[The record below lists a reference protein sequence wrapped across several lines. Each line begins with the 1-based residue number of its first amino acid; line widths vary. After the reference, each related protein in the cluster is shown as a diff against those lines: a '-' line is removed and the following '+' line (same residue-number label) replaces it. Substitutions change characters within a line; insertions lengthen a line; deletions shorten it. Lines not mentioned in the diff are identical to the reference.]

1 MECYLSKCKKRKR
14 NLIVTLYISIYVH
27 CSFST
32 RPFYFLIVNQVKF
45 HSVATDGPFPSK
57 KGQYI
62 GHTQKTVQ
70 FCSFTPELSDFLRV
84 DARINCSLIVQ
95 HFVISGMQKKV
106 QFVVWHLVPF
116 NYIQYIGHLHKN
128 QCSFVV
134 YPGPSDFLRVDA
146 RNR

>member
-1 MECYLSKCKKRKR
+1 MECYLSKCEKRKS

-95 HFVISGMQKKV
+95 HFVISGMQKKGVVCCLAFGTFQLYSIHRAFTQKSV
-106 QFVVWHLVPF
+106 QF
-116 NYIQYIGHLHKN
+116 
-128 QCSFVV
+128 CSL
-134 YPGPSDFLRVDA
+134 SWTL
-146 RNR
+146 